1 MAEITPLRRGMDLPI
16 MAEVANSKDILNA
29 AGLRR
34 TPVRSGV
41 IDLLAKA
48 RRPQSVQDILLS
60 LPQGT
65 DVVTVYRTLNTL
77 VEKHLARRIRS
88 EDRSWRFELA
98 PAGEDAEHVHAHFVC
113 DNCGTVEC
121 LPDVSA
127 PAVAPHSVKLEKG
140 YEVTKQDLTLHG
152 TCPKCH

>member
-1 MAEITPLRRGMDLPI
+1 
-16 MAEVANSKDILNA
+16 MAEVIDAKNILLS

-34 TPVRSGV
+34 TPVRGGV

-48 RRPQSVQDILLS
+48 RRPLSVQDILAA
-60 LPQGT
+60 LPTGT

-77 VEKHLARRIRS
+77 VDRLLVRRIRS
-88 EDRSWRFELA
+88 EDRSWLFELA
-98 PAGEDAEHVHAHFVC
+98 VAGNDAEHVHAHFVC

-121 LPDVSA
+121 LPDVAVPAIAPRSA
-127 PAVAPHSVKLEKG
+127 KLNKG

>member
-1 MAEITPLRRGMDLPI
+1 MHEEMIDSG
-16 MAEVANSKDILNA
+16 SILHQ

-41 IDLLAKA
+41 IDLLGRA
-48 RRPQSVQDILLS
+48 RRPQSVQELLAG
-60 LPQGT
+60 LPEGT

-77 VEKHLARRIRS
+77 VEKSLARRIRS
-88 EDRSWRFELA
+88 EDRSWLFELTSTG
-98 PAGEDAEHVHAHFVC
+98 GETDHIHAHFVC
-113 DNCGTVEC
+113 DSCGTVEC
-121 LPDVSA
+121 LPDVAVPALTPRSA
-127 PAVAPHSVKLEKG
+127 KLDKG